1 MLCGTHF
8 EYTILT
14 MQLWK
19 VPKEMLLQ
27 LYPIND
33 RFWHIDEPKVNSHIH
48 QLPMDSVLRK
58 QVSIHVWFLFYVTFI
73 SIHVPITN
81 IFTTQG
87 SYHIHT
93 YMYVS
98 ILFVHVIR
106 HTQYNSY
113 TIHMFLILWGVMN
126 GSRTISFINKC

>member
-14 MQLWK
+14 IVK
-19 VPKEMLLQ
+19 STERNAFAVVPNQWSILTHSRTRSKFP
-27 LYPIND
+27 YPSFTNGQ
-33 RFWHIDEPKVNSHIH
+33 R
-48 QLPMDSVLRK
+48 LRK
-58 QVSIHVWFLFYVTFI
+58 QVSIHVWFLFYATFI

-98 ILFVHVIR
+98 IFWVHVIR
-106 HTQYNSY
+106 HTQNNSY
-113 TIHMFLILWGVMN
+113 TFLILQDVMN
-126 GSRTISFINKC
+126 ESRTISFINEC